1 MNTFLMAR
9 FIMNFQVSL
18 MHKDYH
24 KYSQS
29 IQNLLIMEEG
39 VFAQVLGTVVEK
51 DSKNLLKNFIW
62 KLEDEIIKAN
72 GKNKFIIKNKN
83 GVEDE

>member
-1 MNTFLMAR
+1 
-9 FIMNFQVSL
+9 
-18 MHKDYH
+18 
-24 KYSQS
+24 
-29 IQNLLIMEEG
+29 MEEG

-72 GKNKFIIKNKN
+72 GKNKFIIKNKH